1 MQKNNLQQLVVV
13 KSWVRKNSQ
22 IEPNDNKWTA
32 IKENKVAK
40 EIIQLLIDELD
51 KNYNDEEK
59 NINDNK

>member
-32 IKENKVAK
+32 IKENKVAE

-59 NINDNK
+59 TNE

>member
-1 MQKNNLQQLVVV
+1 MKTIKNIMIV
-13 KSWVRKNSQ
+13 KSWARKNSK

-32 IKENKVAK
+32 IKENKVAA

-59 NINDNK
+59 NTNDNK